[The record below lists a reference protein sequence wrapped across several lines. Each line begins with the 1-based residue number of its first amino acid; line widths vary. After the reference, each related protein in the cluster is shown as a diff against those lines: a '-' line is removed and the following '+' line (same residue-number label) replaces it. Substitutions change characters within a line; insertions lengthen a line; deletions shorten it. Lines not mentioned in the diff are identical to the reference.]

1 MKRAADP
8 EMRAIP
14 LRSARRTW
22 VQTLPV
28 AIRAGRSRHCG
39 TWKVNLYDIGYWN
52 GTVSYGHIPGLWRYV
67 RILGTGDPGPNGEE
81 FVVARLGLSGATAVL
96 FRRA

>member
-1 MKRAADP
+1 MKRA
-8 EMRAIP
+8 
-14 LRSARRTW
+14 

-28 AIRAGRSRHCG
+28 AIRAGRSRNG
-39 TWKVNLYDIGYWN
+39 APWKVNLYDIGYWN
-52 GTVSYGHIPGLWRYV
+52 GTVFYGHIPGLWRYV